1 MILNFCLNK
10 FMPTLMIA
18 FLSFYG
24 YGFYKVEPYMII
36 ALLFFTQ
43 HFHYK
48 SGYSVAY
55 CEARNIKT
63 D

>member
-1 MILNFCLNK
+1 
-10 FMPTLMIA
+10 MPTLMIA